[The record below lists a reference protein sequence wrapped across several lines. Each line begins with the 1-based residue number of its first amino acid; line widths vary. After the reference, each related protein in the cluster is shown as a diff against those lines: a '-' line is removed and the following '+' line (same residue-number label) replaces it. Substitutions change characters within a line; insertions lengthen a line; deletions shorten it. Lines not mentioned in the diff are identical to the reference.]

1 MKSSAP
7 RITQRSRRQSPPSV
21 RTKEYAKEQEGIEKL
36 GENNVFFLP
45 YLMGERTP
53 HNNPNARGCFI
64 GLTMDSTRADMTQA
78 VLEGVTYALR
88 DSLEIARSLGVKID
102 RIRATGGG
110 AKSPLWRKMLANIMN
125 VKVDIINSEE
135 GPGYG
140 GAILAAV
147 GCGEYASVEEAADKF
162 ITVVDTTEPDPELV
176 AKYEAK
182 YQVFKKLY
190 PALKESFDA
199 VATV

>member
-1 MKSSAP
+1 
-7 RITQRSRRQSPPSV
+7 
-21 RTKEYAKEQEGIEKL
+21 
-36 GENNVFFLP
+36 
-45 YLMGERTP
+45 MGERTP